1 MQHIFKLFARI
12 LEALFPHFCVD
23 CGTRGTLFCDTC
35 LARSPKAPPVANDS
49 HVHALF
55 SYQHP
60 PIKHALWRF
69 KYGNTRNFAKIFTPA
84 LHEEILTELGDTIDM
99 LTHEK
104 YLIIPIPL
112 HPSRLRTRGYNQ
124 SDLLARELI
133 EYDHGR
139 MFEYTPNILTRTKK
153 TRPQARSERRVA
165 RIANLHDAFIC
176 HDHTHIRNRIV
187 ILIDDIVTT
196 GATLQAAKHALKEA
210 RPRKIIA
217 FTIAH

>member
-12 LEALFPHFCVD
+12 LDALFPHFCVGCD
-23 CGTRGTLFCDTC
+23 TRGTLFCDAC

-49 HVHALF
+49 HIHALF

-69 KYGNTRNFAKIFTPA
+69 KYGNTRNFAKVFAPK
-84 LHEEILTELGDTIDM
+84 LYEEILAELEDRVDT
-99 LTHEK
+99 LSREK

-124 SDLLARELI
+124 SAILAQKLI
-133 EYDHGR
+133 EYDNGR
-139 MFEYTPNILTRTKK
+139 IFEYAPHILIRTKK
-153 TRPQARSERRVA
+153 TRPQAKSERRAA
-165 RIANLHDAFIC
+165 RIANLHDAFAC
-176 HDHTHIRNRIV
+176 CDHARIRNRII

-196 GATLQAAKHALKEA
+196 GATLHAAKQALQEA
-210 RPRKIIA
+210 KPRKIMA